1 MTLGSHSPA
10 CLVEEA
16 VDVVLLLPVPV
27 LGGGV
32 HVKLCGVILVRS
44 RSSSMRRMSSSRPS
58 MSVAMTLM
66 STAAV
71 LFLISVMS
79 VFVARSAVS
88 LLNMASMAI
97 ICGSSGGG
105 GGGGGAVIALVLDVL
120 ADVVVLEEV
129 DDEAELVG

>member
-1 MTLGSHSPA
+1 
-10 CLVEEA
+10 
-16 VDVVLLLPVPV
+16 
-27 LGGGV
+27 
-32 HVKLCGVILVRS
+32 
-44 RSSSMRRMSSSRPS
+44 